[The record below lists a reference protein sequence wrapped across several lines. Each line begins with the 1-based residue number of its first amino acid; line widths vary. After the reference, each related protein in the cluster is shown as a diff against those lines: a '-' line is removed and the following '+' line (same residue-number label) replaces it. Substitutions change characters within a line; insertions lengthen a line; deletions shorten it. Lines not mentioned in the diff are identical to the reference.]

1 MWLLIHHGVLYVF
14 TLNFSFRSE
23 WDTKLKTLC
32 DAVNESVDVVDFLA
46 HSQQEILKEIGQ
58 CVEASQEKDPTSL
71 DKAAAMISGRVQRIH
86 DVVMA
91 DMACYEPDYYV
102 DRCKEL
108 TTELNEIQLKQFA
121 NTATRSVEEL
131 TTTGEIDN
139 EELISS
145 STIIFSGVQDV
156 YK

>member
-1 MWLLIHHGVLYVF
+1 MPLFCVAIFSLIHI
-14 TLNFSFRSE
+14 FRAE
-23 WDTKLKTLC
+23 WDTKLKTLTE
-32 DAVNESVDVVDFLA
+32 AVNESVDVVDFLA

-58 CVEASQEKDPTSL
+58 CIEASQERDAKNL

-108 TTELNEIQLKQFA
+108 ASELNSIQLRQFA
-121 NTATRSVEEL
+121 NTATRSVEQLE
-131 TTTGEIDN
+131 TTGEIDN
-139 EELISS
+139 EDLISS

>member
-1 MWLLIHHGVLYVF
+1 ML
-14 TLNFSFRSE
+14 SRAE
-23 WDTKLKTLC
+23 WDTKLKTLT

-46 HSQQEILKEIGQ
+46 HSQKEILQEIGHCIA
-58 CVEASQEKDPTSL
+58 ASQEKNAIDL
-71 DKAAAMISGRVQRIH
+71 DKAAAIISGRVQRIH

-108 TTELNEIQLKQFA
+108 ATELNEIQLRQFA
-121 NTATRSVEEL
+121 NTATRSVEQLKL
-131 TTTGEIDN
+131 TGDLDS
-139 EELISS
+139 EELVSS
-145 STIIFSGVQDV
+145 STIIFTGVQDV